1 LFLVFLFS
9 SFPPSSVM
17 FPSQLLL
24 VAALAALHSFTL
36 ASEAPP
42 PEITPGPTPT
52 IDKRQVAGG
61 TGTPILSTLHY
72 AYTNLPYQVYPY
84 QVLRGPQYGFNQCNS
99 TTLGDSSNCQTLIFN
114 GPVCFWPIASS
125 SILTCYIL
133 GRFLSLGLSGCQGS
147 HWEC

>member
-1 LFLVFLFS
+1 MFS
-9 SFPPSSVM
+9 SP
-17 FPSQLLL
+17 LLL
-24 VAALAALHSFTL
+24 VTALAALHSFAL

-42 PEITPGPTPT
+42 AEITPAPTPT

-72 AYTNLPYQVYPY
+72 AYTDLPYQVYPY

-114 GPVCFWPIASS
+114 GPVCSQPICVAS
-125 SILTCYIL
+125 SILTCHIFRTISVSGAL
-133 GRFLSLGLSGCQGS
+133 RIPKVSLGMLKRRS
-147 HWEC
+147 